1 MGFFSKVWKGV
12 KKGFKA
18 VFKPIKAVFKKVGKF
33 MNKIGIVGQI
43 ALMFIP
49 IPGLGALMSQ
59 LGSMTS
65 GLLGGASTALGASAA
80 SGNILA
86 QGAKFMLDGALK
98 VGTKVGQGFKTITEG
113 VKSFVTNSG
122 KYLANKIPGV
132 TIKGAPTSFFG
143 KGSESVLGRASAIQ
157 SENFNAFMG
166 KTPPVK
172 TVPIP
177 TEKVGSSIVEEPEVI
192 PNNRG
197 DGTSSVSGG
206 KTIKDTSGQSLPSDS
221 PTGDPGIGER
231 VKGYFADQKQEF
243 TEYLTPGADGVGAVG
258 NTFGTLKDNVVSK
271 GFNTAANS
279 LLGLNPKPM
288 KQPVGN
294 KQQPYINNIMSPMA
308 PLSPVDPTTLFGFED
323 MANYVVAPMQFDKT
337 GGPASVWANFAAQRT
352 A

>member
-49 IPGLGALMSQ
+49 IPGLGAIMSQ

-98 VGTKVGQGFKTITEG
+98 VGAKVGQGFKTLTEG
-113 VKSFVTNSG
+113 VKSFVSNSS

-143 KGSESVLGRASAIQ
+143 PGSESVLGRTSAIQ
-157 SENFNAFMG
+157 SKNFNAFMG
-166 KTPPVK
+166 RTPAVEI
-172 TVPIP
+172 VPTAPP
-177 TEKVGSSIVEEPEVI
+177 TEAADLSKETGPSINEKVDVKPTASDIESRPTT
-192 PNNRG
+192 
-197 DGTSSVSGG
+197 DG
-206 KTIKDTSGQSLPSDS
+206 
-221 PTGDPGIGER
+221 GDPGIGER
-231 VKGYFADQKQEF
+231 FRDSIVDMKNDF
-243 TEYLTPGADGVGAVG
+243 TEYVSPGDDGKGLIR
-258 NTFGTLKDNVVSK
+258 NTFD
-271 GFNTAANS
+271 TAKEKVGGRLLNMATDS
-279 LLGLNPKPM
+279 LLAGSPKQM
-288 KQPVGN
+288 EIERQ
-294 KQQPYINNIMSPMA
+294 QMQPYISNYRSNMPVLA
-308 PLSPVDPTTLFGFED
+308 PEQTRFGFED
-323 MANYVVAPMQFDKT
+323 MANYIVAPMRLDMS
-337 GGPASVWANFAAQRT
+337 GDSSSVWGNFASQRT